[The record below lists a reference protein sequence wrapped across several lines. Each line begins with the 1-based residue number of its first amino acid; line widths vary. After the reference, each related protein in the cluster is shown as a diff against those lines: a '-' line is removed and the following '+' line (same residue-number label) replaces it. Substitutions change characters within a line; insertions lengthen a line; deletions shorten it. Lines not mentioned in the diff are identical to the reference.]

1 MWIFVLF
8 FFSITFCYTVLN
20 LSLVTSKKVYG
31 IALAITLLIP
41 FSLYQLSAQQTN
53 QTLEWISNQPNLVSG
68 IAMLQVFESFL
79 MLFFTVIQLK
89 AHYTTKP
96 KVWTTWIANIPSG
109 IFLIGIFFLQT
120 YLFLAIDNI
129 NYIILA
135 FSLAIGIGILLFLS
149 SFFIKKLFK
158 DWGIRAEIKAL
169 IAVFQL
175 LAAMFLPLIAK
186 GHKVTFTQITI
197 ELTPILFTVIVISA
211 LAGIGY
217 LIYKRKN
224 NSIL

>member
-41 FSLYQLSAQQTN
+41 FSLYQLSAQRTN

-79 MLFFTVIQLK
+79 MLFLTVIQLK

-175 LAAMFLPLIAK
+175 LAAMFLPLIVK